1 MTLPTLF
8 NRLSSERK
16 YLVFIFLNIYQK
28 RGDRMDEKT
37 ILTIDELAEYLRVK
51 KRTVYDW
58 VKKGKIPA
66 IKTVGQWRF
75 RKDKIEEWLETHN

>member
-1 MTLPTLF
+1 M
-8 NRLSSERK
+8 K
-16 YLVFIFLNIYQK
+16 
-28 RGDRMDEKT
+28 
-37 ILTIDELAEYLRVK
+37 IDDLALYLRVK

-75 RKDKIEEWLETHN
+75 KKEKIDAWLEAH